1 MELQGATAGHG
12 QFPLVSLACL
22 TSLPVVAYDLN
33 MAQRRIHGPAVRVI
47 RERTGIKHGIFAVQC
62 DITPGYL
69 TNIEKGHKQ
78 PSPAVAKAIA
88 DALGVEL
95 SDITYVVDEVA

>member
-1 MELQGATAGHG
+1 MAT
-12 QFPLVSLACL
+12 
-22 TSLPVVAYDLN
+22 
-33 MAQRRIHGPAVRVI
+33 RRVHGPAVRVI
-47 RERTGIKHGIFAVQC
+47 REALGIKHGIFAVNA

-88 DALGVEL
+88 DTLGVPL
-95 SDITYVVDEVA
+95 DAISYVIPDCPECSKHMDRAA